1 MAYQTV
7 NKYFLFSNIRFNYL
21 VAAASLSDAAD
32 KVRALI
38 GNFQYSNLVV
48 TREAT
53 TSEINNHKGER
64 IHA

>member
-1 MAYQTV
+1 MYV
-7 NKYFLFSNIRFNYL
+7 SSKKHFLFKNIRFNYL
-21 VAAASLSDAAD
+21 VFAASLAEAAD

-53 TSEINNHKGER
+53 ADEITNHKGELV
-64 IHA
+64 HA